1 MISVVGFCL
10 VCVLVVRFA
19 CFCYAFGCGVCCV
32 VICEWLIGL
41 DGGFWFGVLLCCG
54 VVCWLCLVLLVRVF
68 DVVWYCAFCCACG
81 LFNTGLVCDCWL
93 FWFVIAWFILL
104 GCIVW
109 LFVDLLLWV
118 GLVLFA
124 GLGFTFVVW
133 VWLAAVSLVGW
144 CLSLLVIVCVVSL
157 WSVGVFFGCSWQCV
171 VFVPVCLLVSGGRC
185 FASFFGF
192 LCGAAWCVVWVV
204 GWWLVSG

>member
-32 VICEWLIGL
+32 VVCEWLIGL
-41 DGGFWFGVLLCCG
+41 GGGFGLGCYFAVVL
-54 VVCWLCLVLLVRVF
+54 CWLCLVLLARVF
-68 DVVWYCAFCCACG
+68 DVVWYCVFCCACG

-93 FWFVIAWFILL
+93 FWFVVAWFILL
-104 GCIVW
+104 GRIVW

-118 GLVLFA
+118 GLALFA
-124 GLGFTFVVW
+124 GLGFMFVVW

-157 WSVGVFFGCSWQCV
+157 WSVGVFFGCSWFEQCV
-171 VFVPVCLLVSGGRC
+171 VFVPVCLLVLGGRC

-192 LCGAAWCVVWVV
+192 CVVLRAVWF
-204 GWWLVSG
+204 GL